1 MQARKKLVKILQ
13 DVIDRRRVKKEKI
26 LLQEKKDMMDLLL
39 DVEDDDGQKLDD
51 EEIAD
56 VILMYLN
63 AGHEST
69 AHATLWAIL
78 FLYEHPEY
86 LQKAKV
92 GKHLVQFSLKCTF

>member
-1 MQARKKLVKILQ
+1 MVKILQ
-13 DVIDRRRVKKEKI
+13 DVIDRRRAKKEKVPSH
-26 LLQEKKDMMDLLL
+26 EKMDMVDLLL
-39 DVEDDDGQKLDD
+39 DVEDENGRKLDD
-51 EEIAD
+51 EEITD

-78 FLYEHPEY
+78 FLYENPEY

-92 GKHLVQFSLKCTF
+92 NIDVGPIQMYLLA